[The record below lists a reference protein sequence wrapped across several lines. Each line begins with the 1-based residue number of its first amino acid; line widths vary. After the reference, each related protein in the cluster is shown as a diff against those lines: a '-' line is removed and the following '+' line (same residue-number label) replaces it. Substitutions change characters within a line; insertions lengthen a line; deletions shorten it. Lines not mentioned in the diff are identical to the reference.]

1 MSVNLES
8 CVLMTLISL
17 TSEFLKINLMFTQ
30 ILKET
35 LKLLSIA
42 GSFLLSDYFLSSIIP
57 CSNLQ
62 RWGIKKGIVEVKCR
76 CPLPQTQHNAPLSAQ
91 TQTSRPG
98 VEPHELITAAPLY
111 LVCLLCPDTA
121 GDAGGI
127 DEDGDPTPLQLIYS
141 GKFLPEIRHLAKH
154 LSILAYFSAFLLDPA
169 SKDVNELEG
178 QWLTLCDNSKCFPR
192 WIFYHS
198 VGGGQRKYILSAHKR
213 SYRV

>member
-17 TSEFLKINLMFTQ
+17 TSEFLKINLMVTQ

-111 LVCLLCPDTA
+111 LVCLLALPRYSWRRRWDRWRWRPYIFATNLFWK
-121 GDAGGI
+121 I
-127 DEDGDPTPLQLIYS
+127 FTWNKTPGETSQHT
-141 GKFLPEIRHLAKH
+141 G
-154 LSILAYFSAFLLDPA
+154 LLLRFFA
-169 SKDVNELEG
+169 RS
-178 QWLTLCDNSKCFPR
+178 SF
-192 WIFYHS
+192 
-198 VGGGQRKYILSAHKR
+198 QRC
-213 SYRV
+213 

>member
-1 MSVNLES
+1 MDQERNCWSKVPLPVATNTAQ
-8 CVLMTLISL
+8 CA
-17 TSEFLKINLMFTQ
+17 TQ
-30 ILKET
+30 
-35 LKLLSIA
+35 
-42 GSFLLSDYFLSSIIP
+42 
-57 CSNLQ
+57 CSNPDLSTG
-62 RWGIKKGIVEVKCR
+62 RW
-76 CPLPQTQHNAPLSAQ
+76 AP
-91 TQTSRPG
+91 
-98 VEPHELITAAPLY
+98 ELITAAPLY

-121 GDAGGI
+121 GDAVGV
-127 DEDGDPTPLQLIYS
+127 DEDGDPTSLQLIYS

-178 QWLTLCDNSKCFPR
+178 QWLTLCDNSKCFPC